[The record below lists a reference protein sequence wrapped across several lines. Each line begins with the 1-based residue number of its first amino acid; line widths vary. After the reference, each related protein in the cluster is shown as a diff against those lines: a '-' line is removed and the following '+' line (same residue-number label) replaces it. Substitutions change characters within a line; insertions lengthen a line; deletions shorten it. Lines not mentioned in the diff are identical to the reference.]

1 MRIAFSGAQNT
12 GKTTLLKD
20 FLTCWPQYK
29 TLDKSYRDVIKEN
42 NFTHSS
48 KTTQET
54 QRVIRDWMYGEI
66 TKNKAGDK
74 IVYDRCLLD
83 NLVYTLWAYRYIP
96 GSIEGKFVDET
107 IDMVKE
113 SMRNLDII
121 FYIPADKCDFGIV
134 NDEFRDTNIIY
145 RDQIDHIFKGIID
158 QYKNNFDAD
167 VFWPKNDSPG
177 VIEVYG
183 SRQNRLLT
191 IGDYISVD
199 GESYG
204 EEHSIFNKE
213 QLDLMEQMLKE
224 QNEQLGED
232 KKILDLT
239 KEIKKSK
246 SN

>member
-20 FLTCWPQYK
+20 FVSCWPQYK

-54 QRVIRDWMYGEI
+54 QRVIRDWMYAEI

-113 SMRNLDII
+113 SMRNLDIL
-121 FYIPADKCDFGIV
+121 FYIPADKCNFGIV
-134 NDEFRDTNIIY
+134 NDEFRDTNILY
-145 RDQIDHIFKGIID
+145 REQIDQIFKGVID
-158 QYKNNFDAD
+158 QYTNNFDAD

-177 VIEVYG
+177 VIEVSG
-183 SRQNRLLT
+183 SRESRLIT
-191 IGDYISVD
+191 IGDYI
-199 GESYG
+199 GETGDLIG

-213 QLDLMEQMLKE
+213 QLDLAEQMLKE
-224 QNEQLGED
+224 QKLQLTQD
-232 KKILDLT
+232 A
-239 KEIKKSK
+239 EIIKLKDELS
-246 SN
+246 SNN